1 MYFGGTT
8 ERKLKWCF
16 KIKDGAKFVRPS
28 KPISDSYITLA
39 KNSLKRAEFMLK
51 EKDFLWATVLTYY
64 AEYYA
69 ISSFLARIGIK
80 CENHFCSILISKF
93 LLGEEKVSKIED
105 HRGMRIDAQYYL
117 KISNEKKIK
126 EMLLHAKI
134 FVSEIEEILS
144 SLNEEK
150 ISSFQNKI
158 KEFLK

>member
-1 MYFGGTT
+1 M
-8 ERKLKWCF
+8 
-16 KIKDGAKFVRPS
+16 
-28 KPISDSYITLA
+28 
-39 KNSLKRAEFMLK
+39 
-51 EKDFLWATVLTYY
+51 
-64 AEYYA
+64 
-69 ISSFLARIGIK
+69 
-80 CENHFCSILISKF
+80 
-93 LLGEEKVSKIED
+93 LGEEKVSKIED

-126 EMLLHAKI
+126 DMLLHAKI